1 MKTYT
6 ARAAVRGT
14 SIQTNHETFDFDAKD
29 HDEALS
35 IAIFKCAVNEW
46 WLIQL
51 FEIV

>member
-6 ARAAVRGT
+6 ARAAVKGA
-14 SIQTNHETFDFDAKD
+14 SSHETFDFDAKD
-29 HDEALS
+29 HDEAIS

-46 WLIQL
+46 WLIQV